1 MIGEI
6 YLGGNQMNVIKSVKT
21 AFKVEMDIR
30 RHVKMLEKAARQ
42 GKRIETLAD
51 GSYVIIVNS

>member
-1 MIGEI
+1 
-6 YLGGNQMNVIKSVKT
+6 MNVIKSVKT